1 MATARI
7 HPNSE
12 QQQLL
17 DTVTIRLIRR
27 DELERW
33 NQLIC
38 DHHYLRGATMVG
50 RSLRYVAEAQG
61 KWVALL
67 GWNSAAYHLK
77 AREAWIGW
85 SPAQRLQ
92 RLALVAQNS
101 RFLILPGVQCPNL
114 ASRLLALCAQRLDAD
129 WRQAHGH
136 GLLLGESFIDPERY
150 QGTCYRAAGW
160 QRLGRTSGY
169 ARAGKDYYVTHDRPK
184 ELWVLPLVKHAAR
197 VLRAPELPEGYAS
210 AESHPPPKT
219 NLKAAELASLLSLFW
234 ALPDVR
240 RGQGRR
246 HRVGCV
252 LACAAAAVLAG
263 ARTYADLATV
273 AGQFSQGQLRAL
285 RAWRHPKTGRYEAPS
300 EATFWRVLSEVPAR
314 ILDDG
319 LGQWLLEHSAQDD
332 AIAVDGK
339 TVRGAG
345 VHLFSAFLHNAQAV
359 VGQQRVPEKT
369 NEITC
374 LPDLLAKV
382 PLEGKVVTADALHT
396 QQATA
401 RHLVQDRGADYV
413 LVVKDNQPTLQQ
425 QCQNRLPEPA
435 FSPSTHAGGESARS
449 PGTSGFAGP
458 SS

>member
-17 DTVTIRLIRR
+17 DSVQIRLIQRE
-27 DELERW
+27 ELERW

-38 DHHYLRGATMVG
+38 DHHYLHDPTMVG

-61 KWVALL
+61 RWVALL

-85 SPAQRLQ
+85 SPGQRQ
-92 RLALVAQNS
+92 KRLALVGQNS

-114 ASRLLALCAQRLDAD
+114 ASRLLAMCAQRLDAD

-136 GLLLGESFIDPERY
+136 GLLLGESFVDPERY

-160 QRLGRTSGY
+160 QRLGRTGGY
-169 ARAGKDYYVTHDRPK
+169 ARAGKDYYVAHDRPK
-184 ELWVLPLVKHAAR
+184 ELWVLPLARNAAR
-197 VLRAPELPEGYAS
+197 MLRAAELPECYLS
-210 AESHPPPKT
+210 AEADLPPRTELP
-219 NLKAAELASLLSLFW
+219 APQLASLLEVFW
-234 ALPDVR
+234 ALPDAR
-240 RGQGRR
+240 RKQGRR

-273 AGQFSQGQLRAL
+273 AGQFNQGQLRRV
-285 RAWRHPKTGRYEAPS
+285 RAWRNPKTGRYEPPS
-300 EATFWRVLSEVPAR
+300 EATFWRVLSEVPAQT
-314 ILDDG
+314 LDDG
-319 LGQWLLEHSAQDD
+319 LGRWLLDRSAQDD

-345 VHLFSAFLHNAQAV
+345 VHLFSAFLHAAQTV
-359 VGQQRVPEKT
+359 VSQQRVPDKT

-374 LPDLLAKV
+374 LPDLLEKV

-396 QQATA
+396 QQASA

-413 LVVKDNQPTLQQ
+413 LVVKDNQPTLRQ
-425 QCQNRLPEPA
+425 QCQSRLPQPA
-435 FSPSTHAGGESARS
+435 FSP
-449 PGTSGFAGP
+449 
-458 SS
+458 

>member
-1 MATARI
+1 MSTTR
-7 HPNSE
+7 HYPNLE

-27 DELERW
+27 EELERW

-38 DHHYLRGATMVG
+38 EHHYLRDATMVG
-50 RSLRYVAEAQG
+50 RSLRYVAEG
-61 KWVALL
+61 PGGWVALL

-85 SPAQRLQ
+85 SPAQRQ
-92 RLALVAQNS
+92 KRLALIAQNS

-114 ASRLLALCAQRLDAD
+114 ASRLLALCAQRLDSD

-136 GLLLGESFIDPERY
+136 GLLLGESFVDPERY
-150 QGTCYRAAGW
+150 LGTCYRAAGW
-160 QRLGRTSGY
+160 QRLGRTGGY
-169 ARAGKDYYVTHDRPK
+169 ARAGKEYYVAHDRPK
-184 ELWVLPLVKHAAR
+184 ELWVLPLAQKACR
-197 VLRAPELPEGYAS
+197 WLRAPELPEGYAS
-210 AESHPPPKT
+210 AQSNPPPKAD
-219 NLKAAELASLLSLFW
+219 LKAPQLAGLLDLFW
-234 ALPDVR
+234 GLPDAR
-240 RGQGRR
+240 RKQGRR

-273 AGQFSQGQLRAL
+273 ADQFSQGQLRVV
-285 RAWRHPKTGRYEAPS
+285 RAWRNPKTGRYEPPS
-300 EATFWRVLSEVPAR
+300 EATFWRVLSEVPAQT
-314 ILDDG
+314 LDDS
-319 LGQWLLEHSAQDD
+319 LGQWLLAHCRQDD

-345 VHLFSAFLHNAQAV
+345 LHLFSAFLHTAQAV
-359 VGQQRVPEKT
+359 VSQQRAPDKT
-369 NEITC
+369 NEIPC
-374 LPDLLAKV
+374 LPSLLEKV

-413 LVVKDNQPTLQQ
+413 LVVKDNQQTLRQ
-425 QCQNRLPEPA
+425 QCQNRLPQPA
-435 FSPSTHAGGESARS
+435 FSP
-449 PGTSGFAGP
+449 
-458 SS
+458 